1 MGKSKAMMPTR
12 EQQDLMESHGLIAS
26 CWLVIRDSE
35 RELQLVSRLSGSTRR
50 IKKRPSPASCRG
62 TGNLPTS
69 IIVDSKEKS
78 RCYRS
83 PVIQ

>member
-35 RELQLVSRLSGSTRR
+35 QELQLVSRLSGSTRR
-50 IKKRPSPASCRG
+50 IKKRPSPASYRG
-62 TGNLPTS
+62 TGQSPAL
-69 IIVDSKEKS
+69 IIKGAGRKS
-78 RCYRS
+78 QAKNKKRR
-83 PVIQ
+83 